1 MLVALREAADR
12 WMTWRGGKP
21 ATKLEKV
28 REFLTVFIYLDYVE
42 VQASQPSVPQHFGT
56 STEYPLCHSKYD
68 NPVFPSLDAMTII
81 FLASYMCKNDNIM
94 LPFFVD

>member
-1 MLVALREAADR
+1 VDDLEGRETGNKAR
-12 WMTWRGGKP
+12 KGQG
-21 ATKLEKV
+21 V
-28 REFLTVFIYLDYVE
+28 LTVFIYLDYVE
-42 VQASQPSVPQHFGT
+42 VQASQPSVPQHFCT
-56 STEYPLCHSKYD
+56 STKYPLCHSKYD